1 MKTLIKLTL
10 TVTMLLA
17 SVALSNAQGYHWVN
31 PHYDRNGVSYRGHYQ
46 TNPDGNP
53 YNNFGRGGS
62 YPYFIY

>member
-1 MKTLIKLTL
+1 
-10 TVTMLLA
+10 MLLA

-31 PHYDRNGVSYRGHYQ
+31 PHSDRNGVFYSGHYQ